1 MHEAVKPART
11 FVLNAALKDAEMLI
25 QARNLSV
32 RIGKVPILNG
42 IDLHAERG
50 EILTVIG
57 PNGSGKST
65 LLRTLIGALKPSG
78 GQIIRSPG
86 LSIGYV
92 PQRLHVDETLPM
104 TVKRFLQL
112 PHRVSSAAMQAA
124 MDNAGVPGLLGQ
136 QLISLSGGQLQRVL
150 LARALLDKPG
160 LLLLDEPTQ
169 GLDRRGTAE
178 FYRHIDTT
186 RKALNC
192 AVIMVSHD
200 LQVVMRQS
208 ERVICLNGHICC
220 EGKPEVVSNSAEYR
234 KLFGFEDDEDT
245 LAVYSHRGHN
255 QASGALQ
262 EAV

>member
-1 MHEAVKPART
+1 MV
-11 FVLNAALKDAEMLI
+11 I
-25 QARNLSV
+25 QTRNLSV
-32 RIGKVPILNG
+32 RIGKVPILSG
-42 IDLHAERG
+42 IDLHVERG
-50 EILTVIG
+50 DIVTVIG

-78 GQIIRSPG
+78 GQVIREPG
-86 LSIGYV
+86 LSIGYL
-92 PQRLHVDETLPM
+92 PQRLHIDETLPM

-112 PHRVSSAAMQAA
+112 PHRVPYAEIQAA
-124 MDNAGVPGLLGQ
+124 MANAGVPGLLDQ
-136 QLISLSGGQLQRVL
+136 QLMSLSGGQLQRVL

-169 GLDRRGTAE
+169 GLDRRGASD
-178 FYRHIDTT
+178 FYRHIDSA
-186 RKALNC
+186 RKTLNC

-234 KLFGFEDDEDT
+234 ELFGFEDEEDT
-245 LAVYSHRGHN
+245 LALYKHRGHDHS
-255 QASGALQ
+255 AGCIR
-262 EAV
+262 EAG

>member
-1 MHEAVKPART
+1 
-11 FVLNAALKDAEMLI
+11 MLI

-32 RIGKVPILNG
+32 RIGKVPILTG
-42 IDLHAERG
+42 INLHVERG
-50 EILTVIG
+50 DIVTIIG

-65 LLRTLIGALKPSG
+65 LLRTLIGALKPSE
-78 GQIIRSPG
+78 GQVISSSG

-92 PQRLHVDETLPM
+92 PQRLHIDETLPM

-112 PHRVSSAAMQAA
+112 PHRVSSVAIQAA
-124 MDNAGVPGLLGQ
+124 MANAGVPGLLGQ
-136 QLISLSGGQLQRVL
+136 QLMSLSGGQLQRVL
-150 LARALLDKPG
+150 LARALLDRPN

-169 GLDRRGTAE
+169 GLDRRGTAD
-178 FYRHIDTT
+178 FYRHIDST

-234 KLFGFEDDEDT
+234 ALFGFEDDEDT
-245 LAVYSHRGHN
+245 LALYSHRGHN
-255 QASGALQ
+255 HGPHSIR
-262 EAV
+262 EAG

>member
-1 MHEAVKPART
+1 
-11 FVLNAALKDAEMLI
+11 MLM

-32 RIGKVPILNG
+32 RIGKAPILTG
-42 IDLHAERG
+42 INLHVERG
-50 EILTVIG
+50 DIVTIIG

-65 LLRTLIGALKPSG
+65 LLRTLIGALTPSE
-78 GQIIRSPG
+78 GQVISSPG

-92 PQRLHVDETLPM
+92 PQRLHIDETLPM

-112 PHRVSSAAMQAA
+112 PHRVSSDAIQAA
-124 MDNAGVPGLLGQ
+124 MANAGVPGLLEQ
-136 QLISLSGGQLQRVL
+136 QLMSLSGGQLQRVL
-150 LARALLDKPG
+150 LARALLDKPD

-169 GLDRRGTAE
+169 GLDRRGTAD
-178 FYRHIDTT
+178 FYRHIDIS
-186 RKALNC
+186 RQALNC

-234 KLFGFEDDEDT
+234 ALFGFEDDEDT
-245 LAVYSHRGHN
+245 LALYSHRGHN
-255 QASGALQ
+255 HRPDSIR
-262 EAV
+262 EAG

>member
-1 MHEAVKPART
+1 
-11 FVLNAALKDAEMLI
+11 MLI

-32 RIGKVPILNG
+32 HIGKTSILKN
-42 IDLHAERG
+42 IELQVQCG
-50 EILTVIG
+50 EIVTIIG

-65 LLRTLIGALKPSG
+65 LLRTLIDALKPSK

-92 PQRLHVDETLPM
+92 PQRLHIDETLPI

-112 PHRVSSAAMQAA
+112 PHRASSAAIQSSMA
-124 MDNAGVPGLLGQ
+124 NAGAPDLLDQ

-150 LARALLDKPG
+150 LARALLEKPN

-169 GLDRRGTAE
+169 GLDRRGTAD
-178 FYRHIDTT
+178 FYRQID
-186 RKALNC
+186 RIRQSLSC

-220 EGKPEVVSNSAEYR
+220 EGEPEVVSSSAEYR
-234 KLFGFEDDEDT
+234 ALFGFEDDEDT
-245 LAVYSHRGHN
+245 LALYSHRGHN
-255 QASGALQ
+255 HGAGSMR
-262 EAV
+262 ETG

>member
-1 MHEAVKPART
+1 MV
-11 FVLNAALKDAEMLI
+11 I

-32 RIGKVPILNG
+32 RIGKVPILTG
-42 IDLHAERG
+42 IDLHVERG
-50 EILTVIG
+50 DIVTVIG

-78 GQIIRSPG
+78 GEVISAPG

-92 PQRLHVDETLPM
+92 PQRLHIDETLPM

-112 PHRVSSAAMQAA
+112 PHRVSSAAIQAA
-124 MDNAGVPGLLGQ
+124 IASAGVTGLLDQ
-136 QLISLSGGQLQRVL
+136 QLMSLSGGQLQRVL

-169 GLDRRGTAE
+169 GLDRRGAAE
-178 FYRHIDTT
+178 FYRQIDSA
-186 RKALNC
+186 RQVLNC

-234 KLFGFEDDEDT
+234 ELFGFEDDEDT
-245 LAVYSHRGHN
+245 LALYKHRGHDHR
-255 QASGALQ
+255 AVCIQ
-262 EAV
+262 EAG